1 MHSPALHLRHPLY
14 GILQSPLRFQSC
26 PHWAPESFTPS
37 ADRVFTTPFPESI
50 KGRDSIVGRRI
61 ARLFILYIVF
71 PACQGSEEDLLS
83 ADRLRFSRRYLHID
97 RVPNTMIGFRFFT
110 VLLLRVLFSLA
121 AFLTAEERV
130 QTFFLENPYQNIC
143 SKRAW
148 DQYSIEGPG
157 PICNSI
163 VDQTACGI
171 LSCATHMIARKP
183 SVWDQHGA
191 SPCVCHRRSARVS
204 VRIVRHAKRKDRKL
218 YR

>member
-1 MHSPALHLRHPLY
+1 MKIY
-14 GILQSPLRFQSC
+14 IILNLSKLKKLKLS
-26 PHWAPESFTPS
+26 SLDS
-37 ADRVFTTPFPESI
+37 LSI
-50 KGRDSIVGRRI
+50 AISLILLLI
-61 ARLFILYIVF
+61 CFILYIVF

-148 DQYSIEGPG
+148 DQYSIEGPC
-157 PICNSI
+157 PVCNSI
-163 VDQTACGI
+163 GD
-171 LSCATHMIARKP
+171 
-183 SVWDQHGA
+183 
-191 SPCVCHRRSARVS
+191 
-204 VRIVRHAKRKDRKL
+204 
-218 YR
+218 

>member
-61 ARLFILYIVF
+61 TRLFILYIVF

-163 VDQTACGI
+163 VDQTA
-171 LSCATHMIARKP
+171 
-183 SVWDQHGA
+183 
-191 SPCVCHRRSARVS
+191 
-204 VRIVRHAKRKDRKL
+204 
-218 YR
+218 